1 MLSRTRLSLRR
12 HQGAVRPGF
21 SAQKLLLAPLLLPTM
36 LQNAVSCRP
45 DSGHPEDPAA
55 GEPSKRVP
63 LLFLFLF
70 PISP

>member
-45 DSGHPEDPAA
+45 DSGHPEDP
-55 GEPSKRVP
+55 RRR
-63 LLFLFLF
+63 
-70 PISP
+70 